1 MTKPNFAIGHL
12 RQLAADP
19 GTTSVRRLRAIDA
32 LAALGNVFVTKETER
47 LCPGPIPAGIRAR
60 ASVRKLLRALLTDER
75 FRPRWVESAIRER
88 LLFISGVRVEIGAIL
103 WRVEA
108 PEAQTQAPVKQEPV
122 NEHVN
127 EIDEFLKQHGVT

>member
-12 RQLAADP
+12 RQLAADS
-19 GTTSVRRLRAIDA
+19 GTTSVRRLTAIDA

-60 ASVRKLLRALLTDER
+60 ASVRKLLRALLKDER

-88 LLFISGVRVEIGAIL
+88 LLFTSGVDVGARL
-103 WRVEA
+103 WRVDA
-108 PEAQTQAPVKQEPV
+108 PGTQAQVPVKQELSGV
-122 NEHVN
+122 T
-127 EIDEFLKQHGVT
+127 EIDDFLSRYGVK